1 MFFFIASILLLDFPY
16 FCSSHYQGGETSEKK
31 GQKILAYGSHSLA
44 LEPHQNEEKGPD
56 FLQFINSWFLYH
68 SEVPIDTTLNQCS
81 GGYPHLKLSSFNI
94 SRLTF
99 LGFPQQVDIA
109 SKKFI
114 CLLCEV
120 IYQFGGLELNQIQ
133 FSYLVDLI
141 LHFWRAWLVYSRVK
155 LKPWKGKN
163 FTKRL
168 FHFVSDR
175 GHKLYVRSFM
185 YKNFEV
191 YYLTLRY
198 TISLCIDVLCLPER
212 SKQIISQLSMSW
224 FCALYILCILESKYS
239 IK

>member
-1 MFFFIASILLLDFPY
+1 MSMISHELSWWDISLVEMIQVIHEMQLIQDNQVRLANLWVDFRVIFYCFYSIIGFFARFPY

-31 GQKILAYGSHSLA
+31 GQKILANGSHSLA

-114 CLLCEV
+114 RLLCEV
-120 IYQFGGLELNQIQ
+120 INQFGGLELNQIQ

-155 LKPWKGKN
+155 LKPGK
-163 FTKRL
+163 F
-168 FHFVSDR
+168 
-175 GHKLYVRSFM
+175 
-185 YKNFEV
+185 
-191 YYLTLRY
+191 
-198 TISLCIDVLCLPER
+198 
-212 SKQIISQLSMSW
+212 
-224 FCALYILCILESKYS
+224 
-239 IK
+239 

>member
-1 MFFFIASILLLDFPY
+1 MFFFIASIL
-16 FCSSHYQGGETSEKK
+16 
-31 GQKILAYGSHSLA
+31 SL
-44 LEPHQNEEKGPD
+44 D
-56 FLQFINSWFLYH
+56 FLQVFLISAAANPKEERHRRKRGKRFSQTEVILWPLNRTKMKKKVLIFFNSWSLYQ
-68 SEVPIDTTLNQCS
+68 SKLSMDATLNQCS

-155 LKPWKGKN
+155 LKPWK
-163 FTKRL
+163 F
-168 FHFVSDR
+168 
-175 GHKLYVRSFM
+175 
-185 YKNFEV
+185 
-191 YYLTLRY
+191 
-198 TISLCIDVLCLPER
+198 
-212 SKQIISQLSMSW
+212 
-224 FCALYILCILESKYS
+224 
-239 IK
+239 